1 MFSEMAGI
9 VLLSTGVFRGSPNVC
24 FLGDRMGGGRGEGPH
39 GVFPCSSLSLWSIC
53 HLPLLPR
60 GRGRGLLTLGPTL
73 SGGMILG
80 KCLRPCFLPGV
91 HVIPRTHASRQ
102 WSPLASSL
110 APTSGRCH
118 VKIDLLWT
126 KFGRQST
133 QTNIFSFVVLF
144 QGGIMS
150 NSQLYKITEKCP
162 RILMR
167 SFGR

>member
-118 VKIDLLWT
+118 VKISGTCLTWGWVQDRAEPGTWEGKFLL
-126 KFGRQST
+126 
-133 QTNIFSFVVLF
+133 FSPFSSHPHLLLVL
-144 QGGIMS
+144 G
-150 NSQLYKITEKCP
+150 
-162 RILMR
+162 
-167 SFGR
+167 